1 MIKRNKYVSAF
12 TQNIWFW
19 DVIPISWMW
28 VVVLTVSEP
37 PLSPTSGR
45 VEGEVKLS
53 ISYRNSTLFIMVM
66 HIRDLVIHIV
76 RSCLQKYCCFVWL
89 FIVVLLII
97 SPHVQVS
104 EDGTDPNPYVKTYLL
119 PDPHK
124 TSKRKTK
131 ISRKTRNPTF
141 NEMVRKYKDYLLY
154 DITCS
159 AAMVLAL

>member
-1 MIKRNKYVSAF
+1 MRYF
-12 TQNIWFW
+12 NI
-19 DVIPISWMW
+19 DLPVGTL
-28 VVVLTVSEP
+28 VEP

-66 HIRDLVIHIV
+66 HIRDLVNMATRTSHV
-76 RSCLQKYCCFVWL
+76 PLEPCSFSAHP
-89 FIVVLLII
+89 II
-97 SPHVQVS
+97 LRLPFQVS
-104 EDGTDPNPYVKTYLL
+104 EEGTDPNPYVKTYLL

-141 NEMVRKYKDYLLY
+141 NEMVRQLKHILKFLEGSNLGAFFIFSHKCNSKLMPCD
-154 DITCS
+154 
-159 AAMVLAL
+159 